1 MCRRRVR
8 LSPPTVSRGI
18 YPTEICRGVCLYKHP
33 SNCTVFTDIRTH
45 LYAPSWVGRLL
56 VNRDVCYPKS
66 RVQQHQWTRNGRS
79 KFGTSYSALL
89 SLNLLSRI
97 EVWLLRPFLYIYIY
111 PYIFKPE
118 KWKKKSQVRELHRLI
133 VSQIWIGFM
142 RGQWHYILIVQ
153 SLWRTAS
160 HRTRRGAVKIRFGF
174 PPVDRW
180 SGWRDWSRY
189 ISRLGASWT
198 PAS

>member
-1 MCRRRVR
+1 MPVRKFSQERPHEKREVTEMCRRRVR

-79 KFGTSYSALL
+79 KSGTSYSALL

-97 EVWLLRPFLYIYIY
+97 EVWLLRPFIYIYIY

-118 KWKKKSQVRELHRLI
+118 KWKKKITAKRTPSFDSQSNMDRIYEGSVALYLDRAIIMENS
-133 VSQIWIGFM
+133 VSSNSPRCG
-142 RGQWHYILIVQ
+142 
-153 SLWRTAS
+153 
-160 HRTRRGAVKIRFGF
+160 
-174 PPVDRW
+174 
-180 SGWRDWSRY
+180 
-189 ISRLGASWT
+189 
-198 PAS
+198 

>member
-1 MCRRRVR
+1 MPVRKFSQERPHEKREVTEMCRRRVR

-142 RGQWHYILIVQ
+142 RGQWPLYL
-153 SLWRTAS
+153 
-160 HRTRRGAVKIRFGF
+160 
-174 PPVDRW
+174 DRAIIMEN
-180 SGWRDWSRY
+180 SVSSNSPRCG
-189 ISRLGASWT
+189 
-198 PAS
+198 